1 MDKWNMVK
9 LSDVFTLQMGKT
21 PSRNNPDY
29 WNGNHKWLS
38 IADFGM
44 NGKYINK
51 TKECITDAAV
61 AESGIKATPHNTVVM
76 SFKLSIGK
84 TAITVKDIFTNEAIM
99 SFIDK
104 GTYPIDVNYIYHLFS
119 GKDWSKGTNKA
130 VMGTTL
136 NKATL
141 SQITIPLP
149 PIESQYQI
157 ADNLEKV
164 SKLIDICNT
173 ILNKLDILV
182 KSRFVEMF
190 GDPILNPK
198 GWEMT
203 TIGEIVTEVKYGTSR
218 PAIDGGK
225 YAYLRMNNLTYDGY
239 LDLADLKRIDIPDS
253 EIEKC
258 IVRKGDVLF
267 NRTNSIELVGKT
279 CVFDKDEDMIIAG
292 YIIRVRLKPVMLPL
306 IMSYF
311 MNTDALKK
319 KLRSMAKGAVNQAN
333 INAQELKAI
342 KIYLPPTDLQQQFA
356 DFVAQTDK
364 SKYCLVGEQ
373 ILGKAE
379 MLIKVLKQEYFG

>member
-141 SQITIPLP
+141 SQTTIPLP

-364 SKYCLVGEQ
+364 LKLVVNKQ
-373 ILGKAE
+373 IDKLE
-379 MLIKVLKQEYFG
+379 TLKKSLMQEYFG

>member
-1 MDKWNMVK
+1 MSKWKTVRLGDVATYVNGYAFKPNDWADTGLPIIRIQNLTGNDYETNYYSGDYNPKYEVVKGDILISWSASLGVYEWQKEKSLLNQHIFKVVFDKIDIDKRYFIHTVSYLLNDMVK
-9 LSDVFTLQMGKT
+9 ETHGSTMKHITKPRFDNT
-21 PSRNNPDY
+21 PFPY
-29 WNGNHKWLS
+29 
-38 IADFGM
+38 
-44 NGKYINK
+44 
-51 TKECITDAAV
+51 
-61 AESGIKATPHNTVVM
+61 
-76 SFKLSIGK
+76 
-84 TAITVKDIFTNEAIM
+84 
-99 SFIDK
+99 
-104 GTYPIDVNYIYHLFS
+104 
-119 GKDWSKGTNKA
+119 
-130 VMGTTL
+130 
-136 NKATL
+136 
-141 SQITIPLP
+141 P
-149 PIESQYQI
+149 PIETQRII
-157 ADNLEKV
+157 AATLDKV
-164 SKLIDICNT
+164 THTIDLCNA
-173 ILNKLDILV
+173 IIKKLDLLV
-182 KSRFVEMF
+182 KARFVEMF
-190 GDPILNPK
+190 GDPILNTK

-364 SKYCLVGEQ
+364 SKLAVKQVLE
-373 ILGKAE
+373 KAE
-379 MLIKVLKQEYFG
+379 TLKKALMQEYFG

>member
-1 MDKWNMVK
+1 MSKYHIVRLGELISPANVIKCGTNIYPVLSMTMHDGIVLQSNRFKKSLASLDTSEYKVVK
-9 LSDVFTLQMGKT
+9 EGQLVVGFPIDEGVLYIQHHSFEGIMSPAYDVYNVDY
-21 PSRNNPDY
+21 SRITGVYLESALHSPQSMQYYASKLRGTTARRRSIPKKDLFELPIILPDLATQK
-29 WNGNHKWLS
+29 H
-38 IADFGM
+38 
-44 NGKYINK
+44 
-51 TKECITDAAV
+51 ITDIISYA
-61 AESGIKATPHNTVVM
+61 N
-76 SFKLSIGK
+76 KLIEICKSI
-84 TAITVKDIFTNEAIM
+84 
-99 SFIDK
+99 
-104 GTYPIDVNYIYHLFS
+104 
-119 GKDWSKGTNKA
+119 
-130 VMGTTL
+130 
-136 NKATL
+136 
-141 SQITIPLP
+141 
-149 PIESQYQI
+149 
-157 ADNLEKV
+157 LEKT
-164 SKLIDICNT
+164 DT
-173 ILNKLDILV
+173 LV

-379 MLIKVLKQEYFG
+379 MLIELLNQEYFG

>member
-190 GDPILNPK
+190 GDPVKNTKHIKTKRGIEIFKLSNGKAVPVEKRFDQGIPAYGGNGISWYTNEILA
-198 GWEMT
+198 EQDT
-203 TIGEIVTEVKYGTSR
+203 LVIGRVGFQSGNVHFARAPLWITDNAMYISSLDNKCYDIIFLCALMEH
-218 PAIDGGK
+218 IDFTRYQDAG
-225 YAYLRMNNLTYDGY
+225 
-239 LDLADLKRIDIPDS
+239 DLKKI
-253 EIEKC
+253 
-258 IVRKGDVLF
+258 
-267 NRTNSIELVGKT
+267 TQ
-279 CVFDKDEDMIIAG
+279 
-292 YIIRVRLKPVMLPL
+292 KP
-306 IMSYF
+306 F
-311 MNTDALKK
+311 MNTEFIAPPIEMQKK
-319 KLRSMAKGAVNQAN
+319 YVS
-333 INAQELKAI
+333 
-342 KIYLPPTDLQQQFA
+342 
-356 DFVAQTDK
+356 FVEQTDK
-364 SKYCLVGEQ
+364 SKLAVKQ
-373 ILGKAE
+373 ILEKAE
-379 MLIKVLKQEYFG
+379 TLKKSLMQEYFG

>member
-1 MDKWNMVK
+1 MNSWKKVRLGDYIHEYSKRNKDNANIPVYSVTNTSGFCTEYFSKEVASKDKTTYKIVNK
-9 LSDVFTLQMGKT
+9 GFFAYN
-21 PSRNNPDY
+21 PSRINVGSVD
-29 WNGNHKWLS
+29 WLRDMDRVIVS
-38 IADFGM
+38 PLYNVFFVDDTLDQQYLYYYLKSPVGLF
-44 NGKYINK
+44 YIN
-51 TKECITDAAV
+51 ELA
-61 AESGIKATPHNTVVM
+61 SGSVRNNLKFSI
-76 SFKLSIGK
+76 LSEFNIPFPDLTIQK
-84 TAITVKDIFTNEAIM
+84 DIAIT
-99 SFIDK
+99 IDR
-104 GTYPIDVNYIYHLFS
+104 IV
-119 GKDWSKGTNKA
+119 
-130 VMGTTL
+130 
-136 NKATL
+136 
-141 SQITIPLP
+141 QTI
-149 PIESQYQI
+149 
-157 ADNLEKV
+157 N
-164 SKLIDICNT
+164 ICNK
-173 ILNKLDILV
+173 ILKKIDSLV

-379 MLIKVLKQEYFG
+379 MLIELLNQEYFG

>member
-141 SQITIPLP
+141 SQTTIPLP

-190 GDPILNPK
+190 GDLHINSK
-198 GWEMT
+198 GWEYAKFTDIADIDGTMT
-203 TIGEIVTEVKYGTSR
+203 TDFEKYANYPHIGIDSIQKNTGDLIGYRTVSEDNVVSGKYLFSPKHIIYSKIR
-218 PAIDGGK
+218 PNLNKVALPTFNGVCSADAYPILPIDG
-225 YAYLRMNNLTYDGY
+225 
-239 LDLADLKRIDIPDS
+239 
-253 EIEKC
+253 KC
-258 IVRKGDVLF
+258 
-267 NRTNSIELVGKT
+267 NRTFLAYVMRSDYFLNYILQFCMRTNLPKVNRKELSGFVT
-279 CVFDKDEDMIIAG
+279 
-292 YIIRVRLKPVMLPL
+292 PLPSL
-306 IMSYF
+306 
-311 MNTDALKK
+311 N
-319 KLRSMAKGAVNQAN
+319 
-333 INAQELKAI
+333 
-342 KIYLPPTDLQQQFA
+342 LQNQFA
-356 DFVAQTDK
+356 DFVTQIDK
-364 SKYCLVGEQ
+364 SKLAVKQ
-373 ILGKAE
+373 ILEKAE
-379 MLIKVLKQEYFG
+379 TLKKSLMQEYFG

>member
-141 SQITIPLP
+141 SQTTIPLP

-379 MLIKVLKQEYFG
+379 MLIKILKQEYFG

>member
-1 MDKWNMVK
+1 MSSWKKVRLGDYIHEYSKRNKDNANIPVYSVTNINGFCTEYFSKEVASKDKTTYKIVKKGFFAYNPSRINVGSVDWLRDMDRVIVSPLYNVFFVESALDQQYLYYYLKCPVGLFYIKELASGSVRDNLK
-9 LSDVFTLQMGKT
+9 FSILSDFII
-21 PSRNNPDY
+21 PFPD
-29 WNGNHKWLS
+29 LT
-38 IADFGM
+38 IQ
-44 NGKYINK
+44 
-51 TKECITDAAV
+51 
-61 AESGIKATPHNTVVM
+61 
-76 SFKLSIGK
+76 
-84 TAITVKDIFTNEAIM
+84 KDIA
-99 SFIDK
+99 
-104 GTYPIDVNYIYHLFS
+104 
-119 GKDWSKGTNKA
+119 
-130 VMGTTL
+130 
-136 NKATL
+136 ATL
-141 SQITIPLP
+141 DRIVQTI
-149 PIESQYQI
+149 
-157 ADNLEKV
+157 N
-164 SKLIDICNT
+164 ICNT
-173 ILNKLDILV
+173 ILDKIDLLV

-364 SKYCLVGEQ
+364 SKLAVKQ
-373 ILGKAE
+373 ILEKAE
-379 MLIKVLKQEYFG
+379 TLKKSLMQEYFG

>member
-84 TAITVKDIFTNEAIM
+84 TAITVEDIFTNEAIM

-149 PIESQYQI
+149 PIEIQYQI
-157 ADNLEKV
+157 ADNLDKV

-190 GDPILNPK
+190 GDPIINPHNWSK
-198 GWEMT
+198 VPLGELAEIK
-203 TIGEIVTEVKYGTSR
+203 IGPFGSLLHKEDYINNGHALVNPSHIKEDKIIVDNSLTVSDE
-218 PAIDGGK
+218 K
-225 YAYLRMNNLTYDGY
+225 YAELSAYHLHKNDVVLGRRGEMGRCAVVNDDG
-239 LDLADLKRIDIPDS
+239 LLCGTGSII
-253 EIEKC
+253 I
-258 IVRKGDVLF
+258 
-267 NRTNSIELVGKT
+267 RTNGVLESDYIQKIISFPSFIKSIEDMAVGQIYKPNLNVPIVSKFLIICFSTHGLSERILFSLV
-279 CVFDKDEDMIIAG
+279 E
-292 YIIRVRLKPVMLPL
+292 
-306 IMSYF
+306 
-311 MNTDALKK
+311 
-319 KLRSMAKGAVNQAN
+319 
-333 INAQELKAI
+333 
-342 KIYLPPTDLQQQFA
+342 
-356 DFVAQTDK
+356 QTDK
-364 SKYCLVGEQ
+364 SKLAVKR
-373 ILGKAE
+373 ILEKAE
-379 MLIKVLKQEYFG
+379 TLKKSLMQEYFG

>member
-141 SQITIPLP
+141 SQLTIPLP

-190 GDPILNPK
+190 EDLK
-198 GWEMT
+198 DRR
-203 TIGEIVTEVKYGTSR
+203 TI
-218 PAIDGGK
+218 
-225 YAYLRMNNLTYDGY
+225 
-239 LDLADLKRIDIPDS
+239 ADLCSIITDGTHQPPKFSQSGIPFLFVSNIVKNEKRDTTS
-253 EIEKC
+253 
-258 IVRKGDVLF
+258 G
-267 NRTNSIELVGKT
+267 N
-279 CVFDKDEDMIIAG
+279 
-292 YIIRVRLKPVMLPL
+292 
-306 IMSYF
+306 
-311 MNTDALKK
+311 
-319 KLRSMAKGAVNQAN
+319 
-333 INAQELKAI
+333 
-342 KIYLPPTDLQQQFA
+342 
-356 DFVAQTDK
+356 
-364 SKYCLVGEQ
+364 
-373 ILGKAE
+373 
-379 MLIKVLKQEYFG
+379 

>member
-190 GDPILNPK
+190 GIKIGPFGSLLHKEDYINNGHALVNPSHIK
-198 GWEMT
+198 EDK
-203 TIGEIVTEVKYGTSR
+203 IIVDNSLTVSDE
-218 PAIDGGK
+218 K
-225 YAYLRMNNLTYDGY
+225 YAELSAYHLHKNDVVLGRRGEMGRCAVVNDDG
-239 LDLADLKRIDIPDS
+239 LLCGTGSII
-253 EIEKC
+253 I
-258 IVRKGDVLF
+258 
-267 NRTNSIELVGKT
+267 RTNGVLESDYIQKIISFPSFIKSIEDMAVGQTMPNLNVPIVSK
-279 CVFDKDEDMIIAG
+279 FLIIC
-292 YIIRVRLKPVMLPL
+292 
-306 IMSYF
+306 
-311 MNTDALKK
+311 
-319 KLRSMAKGAVNQAN
+319 
-333 INAQELKAI
+333 
-342 KIYLPPTDLQQQFA
+342 PPMDVQKEYYS
-356 DFVAQTDK
+356 FVEQTDK

-379 MLIKVLKQEYFG
+379 MLIKILKQEYFG